1 MPCRVNDVG
10 IRRVEIAFG
19 NPPALSFTYDL
30 VEASD
35 DYGIVVH
42 GQATYAGPWGDDVA
56 KAVETLIT
64 AGRRDLMTK
73 LFDDV
78 EPTGFT
84 AKTGEPGEEKEKK
97 AAKPPSPDVLFPGR
111 KELETI

>member
-1 MPCRVNDVG
+1 MSCRVNDVG

-35 DYGIVVH
+35 DYGVVLH

-56 KAVETLIT
+56 KAVEVLVT
-64 AGRRDLMTK
+64 AGRRDIMTK
-73 LFDDV
+73 LFDDD

-84 AKTGEPGEEKEKK
+84 ARTAGEPAKAKKK
-97 AAKPPSPDVLFPGR
+97 ASPPSPDVLFPSK
-111 KELETI
+111 KELEDI